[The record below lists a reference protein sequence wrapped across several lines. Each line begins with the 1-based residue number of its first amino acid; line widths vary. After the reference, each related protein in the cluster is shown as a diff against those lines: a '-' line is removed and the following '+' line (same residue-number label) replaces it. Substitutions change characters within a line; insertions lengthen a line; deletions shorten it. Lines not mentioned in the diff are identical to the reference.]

1 MKDASTGHLTPDQL
15 DEILE
20 GNLPRPA
27 AFHLETCCECRD
39 LLTAERSL
47 VTSLSQLEPVD
58 PPSGFAERVLER
70 VALQHPEF
78 ARSRPHLVADEV
90 DAWLDGK
97 LAAAR
102 QWHLEDCAPCFTLAQ
117 SEKALVERLR
127 ALPLHSPAPRFGAR
141 VMARVAVVESTGT
154 LTVIRRRLVANPRLA
169 LAAASAGAVLLG
181 GLGTS
186 VAWSLGHQD
195 TLALWGQNLAA
206 QASGWLWLGVRGVV
220 SNLIE
225 QPWYAGMRQVVASPA
240 RLAMIGG
247 FGLVAWAGGLVAMRH
262 LLTVP
267 RAAGS
272 RAG

>member
-1 MKDASTGHLTPDQL
+1 MKDASTGHLTPDQI
-15 DEILE
+15 DEL
-20 GNLPRPA
+20 LQADPPRA
-27 AFHLETCCECRD
+27 VAFHLETCLDCRD
-39 LLTAERSL
+39 LLAAERSL

-58 PPSGFAERVLER
+58 PPAGFAERVLDQ

-90 DAWLDGK
+90 DAWLEGK

-102 QWHLEDCAPCFTLAQ
+102 VWHLEDCAPCLTLAQ
-117 SEKALVERLR
+117 SEKALVDRLR

-141 VMARVAVVESTGT
+141 VMAQVAVVESTGT

-169 LAAASAGAVLLG
+169 LAAASAGAILLG

-186 VAWSLGHQD
+186 VAWTLGHQD
-195 TLALWGQNLAA
+195 TLALWGQNLGSE
-206 QASGWLWLGVRGVV
+206 ASNWLWLGVRGAV

-225 QPWYAGMRQVVASPA
+225 QPWYSGLRQLVASPT
-240 RLAMIGG
+240 RMAMIGG
-247 FGLVAWAGGLVAMRH
+247 IGLVAWAGGLVAMRH

-272 RAG
+272 RAA